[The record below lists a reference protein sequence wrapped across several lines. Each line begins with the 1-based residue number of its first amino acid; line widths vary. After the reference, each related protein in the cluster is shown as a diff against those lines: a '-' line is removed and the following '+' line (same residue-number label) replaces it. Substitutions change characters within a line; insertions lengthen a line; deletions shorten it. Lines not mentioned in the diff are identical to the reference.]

1 MPINLPAIYPITDT
15 KISGISLPEQVD
27 RMISGGAAFI
37 QIREKHGTSRDF
49 YCAAVEAIKLARTKN
64 VRVIINDRVDIAMMV
79 DADGVHLGQEDISP
93 VHARRLLGENK
104 IIGYSTHTAVQAA
117 EAVKLP
123 IDYLAFGPVFPTR
136 TKENPDPV
144 VGIKQLAQIKQIAG
158 GLPLVAIGGIDAS
171 NVRSVLDAGADTAA
185 VISAALSGPD
195 GIEDN
200 VRKLLSM

>member
-1 MPINLPAIYPITDT
+1 
-15 KISGISLPEQVD
+15 
-27 RMISGGAAFI
+27 MISGGAAFI
-37 QIREKHGTSRDF
+37 QIREKHGSSRDF
-49 YCAAVEAIKLARTKN
+49 YSAASEAIKLARAKN
-64 VRVIINDRVDIAMMV
+64 VRVIINDRVDIAMML
-79 DADGVHLGQEDISP
+79 DADGVHLGQEDLSP
-93 VHARRLLGENK
+93 VSARRLLGENK

-144 VGIKQLAQIKQIAG
+144 VGIKQLAQIKQIAD

-185 VISAALSGPD
+185 VISAALLGPD
-195 GIEDN
+195 EIEDN